1 MLGRESDSVMLS
13 REGAVFF
20 RIKKSGERSYVQI
33 VENKREGVA
42 VRQTVIA
49 NLGRTDE
56 LAASGALASLLAS
69 GAKLTDQVLL
79 INALA
84 EDVSGAL
91 SASAKRIGGPL
102 LFDKIWERLGIGDVL
117 SELLKDRSFEF
128 AVERAVFVA
137 TLHRLFV
144 SGSDRDCSVWM
155 EDYDIAG
162 AQGLGLHHFYRAMA
176 WLGEEIDEKRADAL
190 APRCVKD
197 AIEEKLFEK
206 RRDLFSDLSVV
217 FMDTTSLS
225 FYGEG
230 GETLGEHGY
239 SKDYRPDLKQMILGL
254 VVDGAGRPI
263 CTEMWP
269 GNTADVTT
277 LLPVIDRLRRRF
289 SIGRVC
295 VVADRGMISTA
306 TIEGLEARKLEY
318 ILGARERTDAI
329 VRQIVLANN
338 DPFVPL
344 LVERKAGQTQ
354 LFVKQVTIEGKR
366 YVVCRNEEEAEKDRK
381 DRAAIVAALDEQLKK
396 GDKALIG
403 NSAYRRYLRKVSDK
417 DKRSFA
423 IDAGKLAE
431 EARFDGVFVLRTNAK
446 VTPLQAVLRYRD
458 LLRVE
463 DLFRRTKAIMRTRP
477 IFHSSDAAIRG
488 HVFCSFLALS
498 MQNHLDNLAREAGVT
513 PEWKQLLRDLDR
525 LQQVRLAHRGADWLV
540 RTDAAPNVAVLFR
553 AAHIALPPR
562 ARQVAPA
569 KAAAPSPSAKKR
581 RGRPRR
587 SATPSR
593 ISPQPT

>member
-1 MLGRESDSVMLS
+1 MLGRESDSVVLS

-33 VENKREGVA
+33 VENKREGAA
-42 VRQTVIA
+42 VRQIVIA

-102 LFDKIWERLGIGDVL
+102 LFGKIWERLGIGDVL

-230 GETLGEHGY
+230 GEMLGEHGY

-396 GDKALIG
+396 GDKGADRQLRLPAL
-403 NSAYRRYLRKVSDK
+403 SAQGQRQGQTLIRNRRWQARRGGAVRRGLRAAHQCESNAIAGCAALS
-417 DKRSFA
+417 RFA
-423 IDAGKLAE
+423 AG
-431 EARFDGVFVLRTNAK
+431 RG
-446 VTPLQAVLRYRD
+446 PLPPHQGDHAHAADLS
-458 LLRVE
+458 LLRRRHPRSRV
-463 DLFRRTKAIMRTRP
+463 LFLPGAFDAETSRRSRPRSGRHAGMEAAAARSRSAATGATRASRRRLAGA
-477 IFHSSDAAIRG
+477 HRRRAECRG
-488 HVFCSFLALS
+488 AVPRRSYRAPA
-498 MQNHLDNLAREAGVT
+498 AREAS
-513 PEWKQLLRDLDR
+513 
-525 LQQVRLAHRGADWLV
+525 
-540 RTDAAPNVAVLFR
+540 R
-553 AAHIALPPR
+553 A
-562 ARQVAPA
+562 
-569 KAAAPSPSAKKR
+569 
-581 RGRPRR
+581 GEGR
-587 SATPSR
+587 SAVAIRQEAPR
-593 ISPQPT
+593 PPQA